1 MKQKILILF
10 LVFSFVS
17 VFASCDK
24 GNEVLNSGTTQKI
37 ENTSNTGNIN
47 ETMSSKI
54 KIKIGSSIFCTS
66 LENNATATA
75 FKAILPMTINMTD
88 LNNNEKYFD
97 FSTSLPTN
105 ASNPGS
111 MQTGDLMLYGS
122 RTLVLFYKTFS
133 TSYPY
138 TKLGH
143 IDDTIGL
150 SAALGNGNVSVTF
163 ELL

>member
-1 MKQKILILF
+1 MKQKILIIF

-17 VFASCDK
+17 VFASCHK
-24 GNEVLNSGTTQKI
+24 GNQVLNNGTTQNI

-47 ETMSSKI
+47 ETMCSKI
-54 KIKIGSSIFCTS
+54 KIKIGSSIFYTS

-75 FKAILPMTINMTD
+75 FKAMLPMTITMNE

-105 ASNPGS
+105 ASNPDS

-122 RTLVLFYKTFS
+122 RTIVLFYKTFS

-143 IDDTIGL
+143 IDDTRGL
-150 SAALGNGNVSVTF
+150 SGVLGNGNISITF